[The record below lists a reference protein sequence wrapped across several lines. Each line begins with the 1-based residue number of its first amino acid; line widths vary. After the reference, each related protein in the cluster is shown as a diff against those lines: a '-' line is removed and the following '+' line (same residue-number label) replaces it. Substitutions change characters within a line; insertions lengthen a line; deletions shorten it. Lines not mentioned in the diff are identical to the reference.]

1 MRYFIHFVI
10 GLLLIQAPFAESIEA
25 NDFET
30 IDQQSRYTQ
39 LIENIRCPVCQGQ
52 SISGSNSELAKDLR
66 KKVREMILDSRSDAD
81 IYSYMVERYGDFVVY
96 KPPLNIKTFLL
107 WFAPLLVMILS
118 LLFLFR
124 STRQNKE
131 KTVGISSDFEK
142 AKKLL
147 K

>member
-1 MRYFIHFVI
+1 MRYFIHIVI
-10 GLLLIQAPFAESIEA
+10 GLLLIQTPFAESIEA

-66 KKVREMILDSRSDAD
+66 EKVREMILDSRSDAD
-81 IYSYMVERYGDFVVY
+81 IYSFMVERYGDFVVY

-107 WFAPLLVMILS
+107 WFAPLVVMILS

-131 KTVGISSDFEK
+131 KTVSISSDLEK

>member
-25 NDFET
+25 SDFET
-30 IDQQSRYTQ
+30 KKQQSRYTQ

-52 SISGSNSELAKDLR
+52 SIGGSNSDLAKDLR
-66 KKVREMILDSRSDAD
+66 EKVREMILDGQTDPK
-81 IYSYMVERYGDFVVY
+81 IYSFMVERYGDFVVY
-96 KPPLNIKTFLL
+96 KPPVNTKTYFL
-107 WFAPLLVMILS
+107 WFAPVFVLMIS
-118 LLFLFR
+118 LLYLFR
-124 STRQNKE
+124 STRENKE
-131 KTVGISSDFEK
+131 KIVNASSDLDR

>member
-10 GLLLIQAPFAESIEA
+10 GLLLIQTPFAESIEA

-30 IDQQSRYTQ
+30 IEQQSRYTQ

-52 SISGSNSELAKDLR
+52 SIGGSNSDLAKDLR
-66 KKVREMILDSRSDAD
+66 EKVREMILDSKTDSE
-81 IYSYMVERYGDFVVY
+81 IYSFMVERYGDFVVY
-96 KPPLNIKTFLL
+96 KPPVNTKTYFL
-107 WFAPLLVMILS
+107 WFAPVLVLMIS
-118 LLFLFR
+118 LLYLFR
-124 STRQNKE
+124 STRENQE
-131 KTVGISSDFEK
+131 KIVNASSDLDR

>member
-10 GLLLIQAPFAESIEA
+10 GLLLIQAPFAESIET

-52 SISGSNSELAKDLR
+52 SIGGSNSGLAKDLR
-66 KKVREMILDSRSDAD
+66 EKVYEMILDGKSDAD

-107 WFAPLLVMILS
+107 WFAPLVVMILS
-118 LLFLFR
+118 LFFLFR

-131 KTVGISSDFEK
+131 KTVSFSVDLEK

>member
-1 MRYFIHFVI
+1 MRYFIHFVV
-10 GLLLIQAPFAESIEA
+10 GLLLIQAPFAQSIEA

-52 SISGSNSELAKDLR
+52 SIGGSNSGLAKDLR
-66 KKVREMILDSRSDAD
+66 EKVYEMILDGKSDAD

-118 LLFLFR
+118 LFFLFR

-131 KTVGISSDFEK
+131 KTVSLSGDLEK

>member
-25 NDFET
+25 NDFDT
-30 IDQQSRYTQ
+30 IEQQGRYTQ

-66 KKVREMILDSRSDAD
+66 EKVYEMILDSRSDAD
-81 IYSYMVERYGDFVVY
+81 IYSFMVERYGDFVVY

-107 WFAPLLVMILS
+107 WFAPLVVMILS

-124 STRQNKE
+124 STRQIKE
-131 KTVGISSDFEK
+131 KTVSISSNLEK